1 MKKIILLTFTMLI
14 AYWVSAQDSTKFY
27 TPINPKQIYLHNNCC
42 FIYNNSF
49 IAKSELPEYFK
60 NNQAAMLAYNKSIT
74 NHKWETAFATTTLL
88 CLIGSLATIGSENS
102 LSGKFVLGG
111 VVNMIIG
118 FHFNNKSSK
127 NLNKAV
133 DIYNQTH

>member
-1 MKKIILLTFTMLI
+1 MKKIILLTFAMLI
-14 AYWVSAQDSTKFY
+14 AYWVYAQDSTKFY
-27 TPINPKQIYLHNNCC
+27 TPINPKQIYLHNNSC

-49 IAKSELPEYFK
+49 VSKSELPDYFK
-60 NNQAAMLAYNKSIT
+60 NNQAAVLAYNKSIT

-88 CLIGSLATIGSENS
+88 CFIGSLATIGSENN
-102 LSGKFVLGG
+102 LSRKFVLGG
-111 VVNMIIG
+111 IVNMIIG

>member
-1 MKKIILLTFTMLI
+1 MKKLFLVFIVSLI
-14 AYWVSAQDSTKFY
+14 SYLCSAQDSTKFY

-49 IAKSELPEYFK
+49 IPKSELPDYFK
-60 NNQAAMLAYNKSIT
+60 NNQAAMLAYQKSVT
-74 NHKWETAFATTTLL
+74 NHKWETTFATTTLL
-88 CLIGSLATIGSENS
+88 CFVGSLATIGSENN